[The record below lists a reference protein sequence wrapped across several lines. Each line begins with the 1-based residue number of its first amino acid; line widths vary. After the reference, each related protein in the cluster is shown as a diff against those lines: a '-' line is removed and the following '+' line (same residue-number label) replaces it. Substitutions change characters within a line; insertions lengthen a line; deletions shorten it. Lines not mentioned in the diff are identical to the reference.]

1 MFWKVLGVIVLA
13 WLAIGLIS
21 AIVKSVIPLVILG
34 LVVVGALTLYR
45 KANSNTPSRF

>member
-1 MFWKVLGVIVLA
+1 MLWKVLGVIVLA

-34 LVVVGALTLYR
+34 LIILGAVTLYR
-45 KANSNTPSRF
+45 KANANEPSRF